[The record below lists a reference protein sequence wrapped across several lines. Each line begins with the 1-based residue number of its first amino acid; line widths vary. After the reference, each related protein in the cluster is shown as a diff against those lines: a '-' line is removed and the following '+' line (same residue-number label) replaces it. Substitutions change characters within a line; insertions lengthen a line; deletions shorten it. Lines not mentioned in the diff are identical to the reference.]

1 MKSLLSL
8 FYILK
13 KNHNYNWYTDTQR
26 QWWLAN
32 DQDPD
37 TMYEESIR
45 GMSDIQDL
53 KMS

>member
-1 MKSLLSL
+1 MKSLYHYFI
-8 FYILK
+8 FYKIHK
-13 KNHNYNWYTDTQR
+13 YNWYTDTQC

-32 DQDPD
+32 DQDL
-37 TMYEESIR
+37 YEELIR